1 MGMLFSGIRGTT
13 KTSDLKSARKSLVSC
28 PFEANHEISYNL
40 HFSLMIK
47 HCHGLYDVTTLN
59 FLTKGRDQVWLKH
72 HIQSL
77 PVMYSMHKKRTVMS
91 FRLVENR
98 GFEPLASALR
108 TQRAASCANS
118 PDFLKSRIGGQYWTR
133 TNDFFHV
140 TEALYQLS

>member
-1 MGMLFSGIRGTT
+1 
-13 KTSDLKSARKSLVSC
+13 
-28 PFEANHEISYNL
+28 
-40 HFSLMIK
+40 
-47 HCHGLYDVTTLN
+47 
-59 FLTKGRDQVWLKH
+59 
-72 HIQSL
+72 
-77 PVMYSMHKKRTVMS
+77 MS

-118 PDFLKSRIGGQYWTR
+118 PDFLNNKIGGQYWTR